1 MLRRLSRFVLEILP
15 LALACLI
22 GLFLLVDQVSGLR
35 PRNTMKS
42 VPASA
47 ADVADAQG
55 LLR

>member
-35 PRNTMKS
+35 PRNTKS
-42 VPASA
+42 VPASS
-47 ADVADAQG
+47 ADLADAQG